1 MKSYLRVLAAR
12 RKKWDKRVGN
22 NNTISTT
29 PSPSRRLKNYIR
41 LVNINI
47 NCFWFRTILKKEMIC
62 KMGAQRNDTY
72 A

>member
-47 NCFWFRTILKKEMIC
+47 ISFWFRFILTKGLCSTMILMP
-62 KMGAQRNDTY
+62 KP
-72 A
+72 